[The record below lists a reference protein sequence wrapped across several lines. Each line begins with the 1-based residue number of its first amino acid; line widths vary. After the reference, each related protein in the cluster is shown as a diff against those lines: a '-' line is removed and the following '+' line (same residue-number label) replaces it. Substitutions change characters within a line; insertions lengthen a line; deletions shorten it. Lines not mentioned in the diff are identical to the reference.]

1 MLYQQQS
8 SLCMFSM
15 LWVCEDCPALP
26 GEDTTCKQQECGILF
41 KQECSI
47 LRKKNG
53 KYSDFSDLPTTWANI
68 SNVPL
73 DLFDSNFDLKSF
85 FFSIFD

>member
-41 KQECSI
+41 KQEI
-47 LRKKNG
+47 NAV
-53 KYSDFSDLPTTWANI
+53 F
-68 SNVPL
+68 
-73 DLFDSNFDLKSF
+73 
-85 FFSIFD
+85 